1 MDGARL
7 ANALEALGCT
17 PAEMTWKG
25 GVDAVSLGGTKNGCL
40 GVEAVIFFDPAP
52 SWEFELRRKRAA
64 HLFSK
69 HRYLSAQMSAYLE
82 GDLWRRS
89 AQQANARAAR
99 LAAGLRALPEASLAA
114 EPQANMIFVR
124 LPRAT
129 HQRLRAAGAVYGLY
143 EGPLEEGP
151 AQEPLLARLVCD
163 WSVSEDAIDR
173 FLTIARG

>member
-1 MDGARL
+1 M
-7 ANALEALGCT
+7 
-17 PAEMTWKG
+17 
-25 GVDAVSLGGTKNGCL
+25 
-40 GVEAVIFFDPAP
+40 
-52 SWEFELRRKRAA
+52 
-64 HLFSK
+64 
-69 HRYLSAQMSAYLE
+69 
-82 GDLWRRS
+82 
-89 AQQANARAAR
+89 
-99 LAAGLRALPEASLAA
+99 RALPEASLAA